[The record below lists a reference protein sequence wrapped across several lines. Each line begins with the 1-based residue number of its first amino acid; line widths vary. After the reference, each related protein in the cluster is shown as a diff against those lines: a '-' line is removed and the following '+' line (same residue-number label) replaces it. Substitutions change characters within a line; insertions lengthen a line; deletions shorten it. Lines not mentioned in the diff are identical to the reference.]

1 VIPSTKRVWI
11 GNTIGNENL
20 PVFERKREDFFA
32 VFGEWTSVSANR
44 IKGKNEKD
52 SQDSPPLAEETWHS
66 GKEGV
71 CQFEKGFFRQISK
84 KEMKKT
90 RDTVILI
97 SAGKIPG
104 KRSVQTA
111 QSELYARAFQP
122 FGASCVL
129 DGGCGDVSVLA
140 ERMDGLLLS
149 GGGDIHPRF
158 YGRNLN
164 GQFASV
170 DEQRDERERDLLRSF
185 CEKRKPVFGICR
197 GIQVVDVFFGGTL
210 FRELGTAHLHE
221 STIHSVVTSEN
232 GGLRE
237 MLGER
242 LSVNSYHHQ
251 AIRTLGRGLVVTAVS
266 DADGVIEGIEHDSL
280 PVSAVQWHAERMIE
294 GVCRDTETSMR
305 PLLARF
311 VAQVRQSC
319 VTA

>member
-1 VIPSTKRVWI
+1 M
-11 GNTIGNENL
+11 
-20 PVFERKREDFFA
+20 
-32 VFGEWTSVSANR
+32 NR
-44 IKGKNEKD
+44 MKGKRGWRVDCCQRKILTAA
-52 SQDSPPLAEETWHS
+52 QDSPPLALEAWHS
-66 GKEGV
+66 DREEFCLWKER
-71 CQFEKGFFRQISK
+71 FFRQICK
-84 KEMKKT
+84 KEVKKT
-90 RDTVILI
+90 EDTVILI
-97 SAGKIPG
+97 STGTIPG
-104 KRSVQTA
+104 KRSAQTA
-111 QSELYARAFQP
+111 QSELYARAFSQ

-129 DGGCGDVSVLA
+129 DGGYGDVSILA

-158 YGRNLN
+158 YGRSMS
-164 GQFASV
+164 GQATSV
-170 DEQRDERERDLLRSF
+170 DEQRDERERDLLRCF

-221 STIHSVVTSEN
+221 STIHTVVTAEN
-232 GGLRE
+232 GGLRG

-294 GVCRDTETSMR
+294 GVCRDTDVSMR
-305 PLLARF
+305 PLLSHF
-311 VAQVRQSC
+311 VTQVRRAC